1 MSHTTTSSTDPF
13 PGVSHLPTRQG
24 AEFPGVAA
32 QNLHGNR
39 GELPAYDPG
48 PLGANAWF
56 ATANA
61 VSAPQY
67 ATASGPGPQDDEGW
81 FPGIPV
87 RPATDA

>member
-1 MSHTTTSSTDPF
+1 MSHTTTSSTDP
-13 PGVSHLPTRQG
+13 
-24 AEFPGVAA
+24 FPGVAA

-48 PLGANAWF
+48 PLGPDAWF
-56 ATANA
+56 PTANA
-61 VSAPQY
+61 VSAPQH